1 MGVYKKENRW
11 IIDYDLPSING
22 KRNRKR
28 EVVTIPGVD
37 PSKITRQQAEQ
48 ALSIRKAEIAQGKF
62 DIVQT
67 RKPISVKQLCN
78 EYYEQHSKENKR
90 SWKRDRT
97 TIKHFMQS
105 FGDNNIGQLNSFLIT
120 GFRNNRAKAVKKST
134 VNRELDTIRNMF
146 NKAVE
151 WGYIDKSP
159 YKGVEKYKVNN
170 TNLRILTNEEF
181 NLVYNAASTKFKP
194 ILLIGINTGM
204 RPNEILSLKW
214 DDVNLKED
222 YLLVKDSKNYESRY
236 IPIHPKLRNVL
247 IELKVNSNSECVF
260 EGIKYIYKQWRKAH
274 KLSGIKHCRFYDLRH
289 TFASNLVMNGV
300 DLVTVSQL
308 MGHKDL
314 SMTKRYSHPTPEHKK
329 QAINSLN
336 FNNLDS
342 PEIQLESVEKL
353 ANTNL

>member
-1 MGVYKKENRW
+1 
-11 IIDYDLPSING
+11 
-22 KRNRKR
+22 
-28 EVVTIPGVD
+28 VT
-37 PSKITRQQAEQ
+37 
-48 ALSIRKAEIAQGKF
+48 
-62 DIVQT
+62 
-67 RKPISVKQLCN
+67 
-78 EYYEQHSKENKR
+78 
-90 SWKRDRT
+90 
-97 TIKHFMQS
+97 MQS
-105 FGDNNIGQLNSFLIT
+105 FGDNNIGQINSFLIT

-170 TNLRILTNEEF
+170 TNLRILSKEEF
-181 NLVYNAASTKFKP
+181 NLVCNAASTKFKP

-214 DDVNLKED
+214 DDVNLKQD
-222 YLLVKDSKNYESRY
+222 YLLVKDSKNFEGRY

-247 IELKVNSNSECVF
+247 IELKENSNSECVF

-329 QAINSLN
+329 KAIESLN

-342 PEIQLESVEKL
+342 QEIKLEAVEKL